1 MKSQNNLQTTVK
13 RSVTLTVDDDSKLK
27 RLAVKKHCTVADVL
41 REFIAEGFAHYA
53 LDDSS
58 SAIKVA
64 ISQTLQDI
72 LPPLLEK
79 ANQKVTSV
87 CWKAVRNSAAAMYL
101 AEEAYQTSSTDSR
114 SSIEI
119 MAEGISAGADY
130 CHFRPLSRE
139 QYLAEAQGFFKGSD
153 RSV

>member
-1 MKSQNNLQTTVK
+1 MNHKNNSPKTVK
-13 RSVTLTVDDDSKLK
+13 RSVTLTADDYEKLK
-27 RLAVKKHCTVADVL
+27 RLAAKKHGTVADVL
-41 REFIAEGFAHYA
+41 REFIAEGFARYA
-53 LDDSS
+53 LDESS

-72 LPPLLEK
+72 LPPMLEK
-79 ANQKVTSV
+79 ANQKLTSV

-101 AEEAYQTSSTDSR
+101 AEEAYQTNSTDPR
-114 SSIEI
+114 SEVEI
-119 MAEGISAGADY
+119 MADGISAGADY

-153 RSV
+153 GSV

>member
-1 MKSQNNLQTTVK
+1 MKSQNDLQTTVK
-13 RSVTLTVDDDSKLK
+13 RSVTLTVDDYEKLK

-87 CWKAVRNSAAAMYL
+87 CWKAVRNSV